1 MLRSLNSQVS
11 ERFMSDNENHNMLL
25 RRNNKRLLRKEI
37 IKQSIFIKV
46 FKTLFLTYLIIF
58 GNNGYIIY
66 TILNKHVLMRRT
78 T

>member
-1 MLRSLNSQVS
+1 
-11 ERFMSDNENHNMLL
+11 MSDNENQNMLL
-25 RRNNKRLLRKEI
+25 RRNNKLLLRKEI

-58 GNNGYIIY
+58 GINDYSLY
-66 TILNKHVLMRRT
+66 SILNKDVLMRRT